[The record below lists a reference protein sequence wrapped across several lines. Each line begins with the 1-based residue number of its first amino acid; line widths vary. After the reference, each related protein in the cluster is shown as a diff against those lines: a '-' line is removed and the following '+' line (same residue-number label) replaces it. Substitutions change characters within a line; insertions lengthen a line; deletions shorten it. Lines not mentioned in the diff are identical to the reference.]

1 MPAWLTEN
9 AKWIAVGAAAL
20 IVIIAFC
27 VGFSKEGLY
36 QVELG
41 RADLDG
47 RLRAVFRAG
56 KEISRFQS
64 RPENG
69 IDE

>member
-27 VGFSKEGLY
+27 VGFSKGFTRLSWGA
-36 QVELG
+36 LI
-41 RADLDG
+41 G

>member
-1 MPAWLTEN
+1 MADGKREMDRRRSGGPDRDYRLLR
-9 AKWIAVGAAAL
+9 GL
-20 IVIIAFC
+20 FQ
-27 VGFSKEGLY
+27 GLY

>member
-27 VGFSKEGLY
+27 VGFSKGFTRLSW
-36 QVELG
+36 G